1 MQMINK
7 TKDNCGNGDAFVAY
21 LYGELPLN
29 DRERFED
36 HLLDCTACT
45 DEFASVADSRYSVY
59 EWRKLD
65 FDPLETPVFQIPY
78 NEAKASIGWFEA
90 FKGIFAIGP
99 RLATAGAFAVL
110 IAVAG
115 FAFINGGFG
124 SGELAKIDE
133 VPAVVDN
140 SLPSEPIRTESA
152 TVEPNTDTPEPI
164 VPLPESNEF
173 AKTEEPAAP
182 RRKSVSPKR
191 RAATVV
197 ARNVQQVQAPDTVPR
212 LNDFDDVTDTSL
224 RLSDLVADIGSLDD

>member
-1 MQMINK
+1 MLMINK
-7 TKDNCGNGDAFVAY
+7 TNNNCGNGDAFVAY
-21 LYGELPLN
+21 LYGELPAN

-78 NEAKASIGWFEA
+78 AEAKASIGWFEA
-90 FKGIFAIGP
+90 FKGIFAAGP

-115 FAFINGGFG
+115 IAFINGGFG
-124 SGELAKIDE
+124 SNELAKIE
-133 VPAVVDN
+133 NVPAVVDN
-140 SLPSEPIRTESA
+140 SLPSAPIRTEPD
-152 TVEPNTDTPEPI
+152 TVSPNVDTAEAI
-164 VPLPESNEF
+164 VPLPKSPDV
-173 AKTEEPAAP
+173 ARSEERTIP
-182 RRKSVSPKR
+182 RRKAVSTKR
-191 RAATVV
+191 QGTAV
-197 ARNVQQVQAPDTVPR
+197 AVRNVQQAPNSVPR

>member
-7 TKDNCGNGDAFVAY
+7 TNNNCGNSEAFVAY
-21 LYGELPLN
+21 IYNELLVN

-78 NEAKASIGWFEA
+78 TATQASIGWFEA
-90 FKGIFAIGP
+90 FKGIFATGP
-99 RLATAGAFAVL
+99 RLATAGAFVVL

-115 FAFINGGFG
+115 IAFINGGFG
-124 SGELAKIDE
+124 SGELAKVDY
-133 VPAVVDN
+133 VPAVVE
-140 SLPSEPIRTESA
+140 SPLP
-152 TVEPNTDTPEPI
+152 PEPVRIEPDTVLPNVDTAEAI
-164 VPLPESNEF
+164 VPVPESPEL
-173 AKTEEPAAP
+173 AKSEEMVTP
-182 RRKSVSPKR
+182 RSKAVTTKR
-191 RAATVV
+191 RVTTVAV
-197 ARNVQQVQAPDTVPR
+197 RNVQQAPNSVPR